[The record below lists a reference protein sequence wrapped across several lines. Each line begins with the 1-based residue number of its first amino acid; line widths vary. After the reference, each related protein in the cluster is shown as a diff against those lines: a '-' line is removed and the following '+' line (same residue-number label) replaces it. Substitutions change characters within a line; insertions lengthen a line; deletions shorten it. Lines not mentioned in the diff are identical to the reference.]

1 MNGHVDEGDWSESS
15 NEDSRYF
22 PLVAMAASSSDAKPL
37 TGFSPARAQS
47 PLNKS
52 STPFNATGGTLGTPL
67 TGSFA
72 LQGEKFC

>member
-1 MNGHVDEGDWSESS
+1 MNGQVDEGDWSESS
-15 NEDSRYF
+15 NEDNRYF
-22 PLVAMAASSSDAKPL
+22 PLVAMAASSTDTKPL
-37 TGFSPARAQS
+37 TGLSPARAQS

-52 STPFNATGGTLGTPL
+52 STPLNATGGALGTSL